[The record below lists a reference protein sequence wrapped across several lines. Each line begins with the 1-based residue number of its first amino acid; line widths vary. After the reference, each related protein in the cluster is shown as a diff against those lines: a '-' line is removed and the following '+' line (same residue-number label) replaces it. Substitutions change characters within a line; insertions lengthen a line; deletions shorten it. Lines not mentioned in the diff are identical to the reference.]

1 MLDERVFSW
10 VDERTGEA
18 RIVRLAAMHDVK
30 YKFQKGHCVEIRFS
44 LNGTGY
50 PPPDNEFAVTGR
62 DALRLHDTRR
72 NMLTHK
78 YAYLGPCEL
87 TPDEWMELEITT
99 TPVERRSIPRTKL
112 YGGPRRVLNYD
123 SSE

>member
-1 MLDERVFSW
+1 MHDERVFSW
-10 VDERTGEA
+10 VDAQTSEA
-18 RIVRLAAMHDVK
+18 KIVRVAAMRDVK

-78 YAYLGPCEL
+78 YAYLGPSEL
-87 TPDEWMELEITT
+87 TTDEWAELEITT
-99 TPVERRSIPRTKL
+99 KPTTR
-112 YGGPRRVLNYD
+112 
-123 SSE
+123 